1 MCEKIMFRMNRLIKI
16 DMQEKFVKLNNFLS
30 RFSKLVEE
38 HVWSR
43 VKYVFGRR
51 NKAAALRKRAGPITQ
66 RSEDRDAD
74 GLRGARRGPRRR

>member
-1 MCEKIMFRMNRLIKI
+1 MFRMNRLIKI
-16 DMQEKFVKLNNFLS
+16 DMQEKFVKLNNFVS

-43 VKYVFGRR
+43 VKYVFGQR
-51 NKAAALRKRAGPITQ
+51 NEAAAQRKRAGPITQ

-74 GLRGARRGPRRR
+74 ELRGARRRPRRR